1 MEGLP
6 LLIVLLVIVVVLMI
20 GSIIVTH
27 DRKLA
32 AEEISEAGQEYQRSL
47 ATLRSNPTN
56 ADLRQ
61 MTLQLGRIYSNL
73 TRDKKGVTVY
83 DEVALMNDINAAC
96 AASATIS
103 KGKAANEQTIEERLA
118 KLSELRSKGVIDD
131 QEYTSKRLKIL
142 DEV

>member
-1 MEGLP
+1 MEG
-6 LLIVLLVIVVVLMI
+6 LIVLLVIVVVLMV

-32 AEEISEAGQEYQRSL
+32 AEELEEARQEYQRSL
-47 ATLRSNPTN
+47 TKLKSNPTN

-83 DEVALMNDINAAC
+83 DEVALLNDINAAC
-96 AASATIS
+96 AGSTTIS
-103 KGKAANEQTIEERLA
+103 KRKAASEQTIEERLA
-118 KLSELRSKGVIDD
+118 KLSELRSKGVIDE